1 MSVIKIPST
10 GRKVKNNVSNQTVQ
24 SNLEGEMQN
33 ERRGRKEKKE
43 REESGKR
50 LHVDVKFPLSKANRP
65 GLPTSQQPTNNG
77 DTGPLSVCLLVIFF
91 YTVVLPAEWRRKG
104 KLSAEKDREAHGSR
118 R

>member
-1 MSVIKIPST
+1 
-10 GRKVKNNVSNQTVQ
+10 
-24 SNLEGEMQN
+24 MQN
-33 ERRGRKEKKE
+33 ERIERKKKKE

-91 YTVVLPAEWRRKG
+91 LHGCFARGVEAEREAQRRK
-104 KLSAEKDREAHGSR
+104 AREAHGSR